1 MKTDVDIGS
10 CCGQTALIIASE
22 SNNDKLVSLLLDK
35 GCDFNAVDNQT
46 ALKIAVD
53 KGHDTIMLLLANG
66 ASMEIGCEKTPLL
79 VTTIETNQFSS
90 FCCLIDFGSDVN
102 VKYGSESLTYLMTT
116 ENVYGFSLQFI
127 IHLVTT
133 GARVS
138 SPRSR
143 LAVHECIACG
153 DSDALSGLL
162 HSGSF
167 SPVLLFSLTKLM
179 KLWLVKFK
187 VLFMRFVPPISWP
200 CFLAKTL
207 LLAICGN
214 IAF

>member
-1 MKTDVDIGS
+1 M
-10 CCGQTALIIASE
+10 
-22 SNNDKLVSLLLDK
+22 
-35 GCDFNAVDNQT
+35 
-46 ALKIAVD
+46 
-53 KGHDTIMLLLANG
+53 
-66 ASMEIGCEKTPLL
+66 L
-79 VTTIETNQFSS
+79 VTTIDTNQFSS
-90 FCCLIDFGSDVN
+90 FCCLIDFRSDVY

-127 IHLVTT
+127 IHLVYNWCP
-133 GARVS
+133 ARVS

-153 DSDALSGLL
+153 DNDALSGLL

-167 SPVLLFSLTKLM
+167 SPVLLFSLTKPM

-187 VLFMRFVPPISWP
+187 VLFMRFDPPISWP

-207 LLAICGN
+207 LLAIFGKLLFD
-214 IAF
+214 ILVI